1 MIQLSIIVPVY
12 NVELYIRSCIES
24 IFKQGL
30 DENLFEVII
39 VNDGTKDRSMEVIQN
54 IIRQHSNIIVINQ
67 KNQGLSVARN
77 NGIAVANGEYILM
90 LDSDDLLI
98 DSSLKPILEI
108 AIASKSDIVSTDYK
122 QIEDNKIE
130 DYLKN
135 TPQTPPKDLKFVE
148 AKGIDL
154 LYECLTPY
162 YWRHLFRRKFLESNH
177 ISFIPG
183 IISQDVPY
191 TNECFLKAKKC
202 IRIEWPMVIYR
213 CRDTSTTFSTYNVE
227 KAKSLCIAIASIWKL
242 SKMEGLSSI
251 TKRKQIDVVFRYFHS
266 LTFKITYGH
275 IKDTAQIIEIADYM
289 KQLAPDLEFKNG
301 VRQRFYTYIFHHA
314 FRTFLLSR
322 YYFEKYIAV
331 L

>member
-1 MIQLSIIVPVY
+1 M
-12 NVELYIRSCIES
+12 
-24 IFKQGL
+24 
-30 DENLFEVII
+30 DFEVII
-39 VNDGTKDRSMEVIQN
+39 VNDGTKDHSMEVIQD

-67 KNQGLSVARN
+67 ENQGLSIARN

-98 DSSLKPILEI
+98 DGSLKPILEI
-108 AIASKSDIVSTDYK
+108 AIASKPDIVITDYK
-122 QIEDNKIE
+122 KIEDKEIE
-130 DYLKN
+130 DYLKD

-148 AKGIDL
+148 ATGIDL
-154 LYECLTPY
+154 LYECLIPY
-162 YWRHLFRRKFLESNH
+162 YWRHLFRREFLESNH

-183 IISQDVPY
+183 ITSQDVPY

-202 IRIEWPMVIYR
+202 IRTELHMVIYR
-213 CRDTSTTFSTYNVE
+213 CRDTSATFSIYNVE

-251 TKRKQIDVVFRYFHS
+251 TKREQIDVVFRYFHS
-266 LTFKITYGH
+266 LTFKITFGH
-275 IKDTAQIIEIADYM
+275 IKETTQIIEIADYM

-301 VRQRFYTYIFHHA
+301 VRQRFYTYMFHHA

-322 YYFEKYIAV
+322 YYFIKIKKRIKR
-331 L
+331 